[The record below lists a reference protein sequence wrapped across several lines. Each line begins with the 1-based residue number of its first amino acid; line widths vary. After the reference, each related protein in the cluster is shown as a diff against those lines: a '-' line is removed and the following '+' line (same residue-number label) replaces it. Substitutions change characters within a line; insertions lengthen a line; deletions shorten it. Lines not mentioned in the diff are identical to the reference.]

1 MKILFQGDSITD
13 TLRDRQNGY
22 DLGRGYALYTAAEL
36 GYQNP
41 GKYMFLNR
49 GVGGNRIVD
58 LYARM
63 KSDIL
68 NIKPD
73 VMSILIGVN
82 DVWHEFSD
90 NPNGVDA
97 DKFFKIYCML
107 IEEVK
112 KELPDLKIMILE
124 PYVLKGLD
132 TEQNWEA
139 FDKEVRKRAEMSKKV
154 AELFNLPFVP
164 LQEGFDKLTEEY
176 GKSSYWT
183 HDGVHPTEYGHVFI
197 KNEWIKTF
205 KKYFA

>member
-13 TLRDRQNGY
+13 TLRDRENGY
-22 DLGRGYALYTAAEL
+22 DLGRGYVLYTAAEL
-36 GYQNP
+36 GFEQP
-41 GKYMFLNR
+41 GKYLFLNR

-82 DVWHEFSD
+82 DVWHDFTD

-107 IEEVK
+107 IEEVI

-124 PYVLKGLD
+124 PYALKGLG
-132 TEQNWEA
+132 TEQNWEV
-139 FDKEVRKRAEMSKKV
+139 FDKEVRLRASMSKKV
-154 AELFNLPFVP
+154 AERFNLPFVP
-164 LQEGFDKLTEEY
+164 LQEGFDKLTAEY
-176 GKSSYWT
+176 GDSSYWV
-183 HDGVHPTEYGHVFI
+183 HDGVHPSEYGHVFI

-205 KKYFA
+205 KKHFA